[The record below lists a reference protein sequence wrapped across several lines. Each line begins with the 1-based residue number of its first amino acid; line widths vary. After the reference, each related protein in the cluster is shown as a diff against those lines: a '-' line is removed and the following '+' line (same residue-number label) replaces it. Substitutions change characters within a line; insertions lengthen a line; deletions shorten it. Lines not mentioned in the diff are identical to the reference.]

1 MGGGRVEEE
10 RKGDEE
16 GESGKWGR
24 MRVDKEGVAKKG

>member
-10 RKGDEE
+10 REGDEE
-16 GESGKWGR
+16 GETRKWGK